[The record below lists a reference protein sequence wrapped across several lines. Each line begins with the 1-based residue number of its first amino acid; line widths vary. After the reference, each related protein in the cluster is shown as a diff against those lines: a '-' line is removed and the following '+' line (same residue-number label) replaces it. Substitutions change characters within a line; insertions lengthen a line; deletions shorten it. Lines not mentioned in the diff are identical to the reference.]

1 MSDKKPD
8 QPVLLVERDAED
20 GFVTLTLN
28 RPEKMNA
35 LNLELLDAL
44 DAAVKEAGRD
54 PEIKALIITGA
65 ERAFCTGFDLVSD
78 DYELDTEGWRADMS
92 ANCAYLRTIW
102 GADIPVIAAVNGY
115 ALGAGLELMACCD
128 LAIASHDAKMGE
140 PEVRHVSGPPSLMLP
155 WTVPIRHVRWLM
167 YTGDMI
173 DGPEAERIHLVNRS
187 VPAEDLTAEAQKLAR
202 KLARMPTPA
211 IKFAKASINHYQE
224 TAGLTSSW
232 LYNVEAIAT
241 LHSSEQGRKW
251 MRLLKEK
258 PLKEFLDIREG
269 PFRELD

>member
-1 MSDKKPD
+1 MSD
-8 QPVLLVERDAED
+8 QSVLLVARDAD
-20 GFVTLTLN
+20 DDFVTLTLN

-35 LNLELLDAL
+35 LNLELLDAI
-44 DAAVKEAGRD
+44 DAAVKEAERD
-54 PEIKALIITGA
+54 PDTKAVILTGA
-65 ERAFCTGFDLVSD
+65 GRAFCTGFDLVSD

-102 GADIPVIAAVNGY
+102 NADIPVIAAVNGY

-128 LAIASHDAKMGE
+128 LAISSHDAQFGE
-140 PEVRHVSGPPSLMLP
+140 PEVRHASGPPSLMLP
-155 WTVPIRHVRWLM
+155 WTAPIRHVRWLM

-173 DGPEAERIHLVNRS
+173 DGREAERIHLVNRS
-187 VPAEDLTAEAQKLAR
+187 VPARELASEAEKLAR
-202 KLARMPTPA
+202 KLARMPTPG

-241 LHSSEQGRKW
+241 LHASEPGRHW

-258 PLKEFLDIREG
+258 PLKEFLDIRED
-269 PFRELD
+269 PFRDLD